1 MEQPRPVPASSGV
14 PRWRIGLTR
23 RWLTLYD
30 TRPLGNQ
37 SSPGYGNT
45 LYGLYVDGGVMK
57 AIRLHTFGE
66 PEVLQYEEAPEPQV
80 GPGQV
85 LVRVHAV
92 GVNPVETYI
101 RSGIYPKPPTPY
113 TPGNDGAGVIEAIGP
128 DVKGLAVGDRVYI
141 AGSLSG
147 TYAEKSLCV
156 AKRVHPLPAP
166 ASFAQGAAI
175 NVPYGTAYHALLQ
188 RARALPGESLLV
200 HGASGGVGIAAVQL
214 ARAAGLTVIGTA
226 GTEKGRQLVLEQ
238 GAHHALD
245 HTATGYLDQVMTL
258 TDGRGVDI
266 ILEMLANVNLGN
278 DLQVLARGGRVA
290 AIGNRGPGNQG
301 SVTINP
307 RAAMA
312 RDAAILGISL
322 GNASEQ
328 ELTSMHAAL
337 VAGLATGA
345 LRPVI
350 GQELPLSEAA
360 KAHHLVIESRAYGKI
375 VLLP

>member
-1 MEQPRPVPASSGV
+1 
-14 PRWRIGLTR
+14 
-23 RWLTLYD
+23 
-30 TRPLGNQ
+30 
-37 SSPGYGNT
+37 
-45 LYGLYVDGGVMK
+45 MK
-57 AIRLHTFGE
+57 AIRLHTFGD
-66 PEVLQYEEAPEPQV
+66 PEVMQLEEVPDLQA

-85 LVRVHAV
+85 VVRVQAV

-113 TPGNDGAGVIEAIGP
+113 TPGNDGAGVIAALGP
-128 DVKGLAVGDRVYI
+128 DVQGMAVGDRVYI
-141 AGSLSG
+141 AGSISG
-147 TYAEKSLCV
+147 TYAEQALCL
-156 AKRVHPLPAP
+156 AKRLHPLPAP

-175 NVPYGTAYHALLQ
+175 NVPYGTAYHALVQ

-214 ARAAGLTVIGTA
+214 GRAAGLQVIGTA

-245 HTATGYLDQVMTL
+245 HTASGYLDQVMTL
-258 TDGRGVDI
+258 TAGRGVDI

-278 DLQVLARGGRVA
+278 DVNVLARGGRVA
-290 AIGNRGPGNQG
+290 AIGNRGPANQG
-301 SVTINP
+301 TVTMNP
-307 RAAMA
+307 RAIMA
-312 RDAAILGISL
+312 RDASILGISL

-328 ELTSMHAAL
+328 ELVSMHAAL
-337 VAGLATGA
+337 VAGLGSGA

-350 GQELPLSEAA
+350 GQELPLAEAA